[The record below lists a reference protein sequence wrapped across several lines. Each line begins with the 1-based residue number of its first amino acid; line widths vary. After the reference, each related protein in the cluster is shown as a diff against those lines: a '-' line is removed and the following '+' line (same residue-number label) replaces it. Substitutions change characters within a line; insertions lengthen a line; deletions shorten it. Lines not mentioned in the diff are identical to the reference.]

1 MKACGVVI
9 REDILCL
16 FSKVVGVRDFNEAK
30 VLAILEA
37 FGLFSFNAISW
48 AYIGKSKL
56 GKLQFFFN
64 EIKVLNS
71 YSSVVFANKLDQ
83 TMV

>member
-1 MKACGVVI
+1 M
-9 REDILCL
+9 
-16 FSKVVGVRDFNEAK
+16 
-30 VLAILEA
+30 LAILEA

-48 AYIGKSKL
+48 AYIGKSKP

-71 YSSVVFANKLDQ
+71 YSSVVFANKLDH